1 VEEGVSGE
9 GGRRT
14 GASVEGGS
22 STQGELQHTTEVV
35 WEVDVEDER
44 VTNLEGAYVGFLVE
58 DKEVQ
63 TLQNN
68 FRMSGFHSLR
78 VIAMGHMQVLL
89 WSDKA
94 DEVEE
99 VVETAGWW
107 CSLFQCVVPWSP
119 ELVSNHRAI
128 WLNCYGVPT
137 HAWGTDLFRAL
148 AFKHGRFIEVDD
160 DTLNFKMCDVARV
173 KVLTKESKTIYTM
186 MVVKVLGKKFEIRI
200 VEECG
205 GRRLVGGGVEKVGI
219 GWQDDQTSRTSVGG
233 DSNQAVAVGCGSESG
248 SDADVSDTCQ
258 VLLEIQAHG
267 GDKTVTFD
275 ATRNVG
281 FSEEEMS
288 GNSSNLLGNFV
299 ESKVNHDSDNR
310 KEGCVLEGVGTEQVL
325 VVEQGGA
332 REDLLCQISG
342 SMGGVRE
349 GADVERVCMEYNECL
364 QGPTTHRIRK
374 GDLQISSA
382 SKKQDGGR

>member
-1 VEEGVSGE
+1 
-9 GGRRT
+9 
-14 GASVEGGS
+14 
-22 STQGELQHTTEVV
+22 V

-94 DEVEE
+94 DEVKE

-107 CSLFQCVVPWSP
+107 CSLFQSVVPWSP

-148 AFKHGRFIEVDD
+148 AFKHGSFIEVDN
-160 DTLNFKMCDVARV
+160 DTLNFKRCDVARV
-173 KVLTKESKTIYTM
+173 KVLTKEPKTIDTM

-299 ESKVNHDSDNR
+299 ESKINHDSDR
-310 KEGCVLEGVGTEQVL
+310 REEGCVLEGMGTEQVL